1 MPLTVAG
8 FLNEFV
14 SATVL
19 PLDEVLMP
27 LFSPGESSCGVLYPA
42 LVSVQEG
49 HGSPGVSLGGSEG
62 L

>member
-27 LFSPGESSCGVLYPA
+27 LFSRGESSCGVVCCIQLWSQYKRDID
-42 LVSVQEG
+42 LLE
-49 HGSPGVSLGGSEG
+49 
-62 L
+62 